1 MGAPQRHGQNIY
13 KQNIG
18 TYDQEYAKS
27 IMGYD
32 TTAFNDFREQGQLYN
47 QNWSPVDPNNTGE
60 QGVGSK
66 TFSRYDQSF
75 LNERENFY
83 HKPLANVNWYAQW
96 SDKVSQ
102 FTTFY
107 YSGGR
112 GGG

>member
-47 QNWSPVDPNNTGE
+47 QNWSPVDPNNT
-60 QGVGSK
+60 
-66 TFSRYDQSF
+66 
-75 LNERENFY
+75 
-83 HKPLANVNWYAQW
+83 
-96 SDKVSQ
+96 
-102 FTTFY
+102 
-107 YSGGR
+107 
-112 GGG
+112 